1 MLGQK
6 LRKNIEVNTPDNFY
20 FFEAKMKLNSP
31 VIAIYILFTLIPVS
45 YCMYLDAEMKNRIQD
60 YEYLQSKAFVLE
72 DKANYEGLTNYNTGF
87 SDGYES
93 AKTQEK
99 LIGWQSSILTKGY
112 ESGVIKCYYVSSDGK
127 QIEFPLTKWMNVEFP
142 LNKWIP
148 KK

>member
-1 MLGQK
+1 
-6 LRKNIEVNTPDNFY
+6 
-20 FFEAKMKLNSP
+20 MKLNSP
-31 VIAIYILFTLIPVS
+31 VIAIYILLALIPVS
-45 YCMYLDAEMKNRIQD
+45 YCMYLDAEMKNKIQD

-93 AKTQEK
+93 AKNQEK

-127 QIEFPLTKWMNVEFP
+127 QIEFPLTKWVNVEFP

-148 KK
+148 SK